1 MSEKNNYSTK
11 TNYLLT
17 IKSRIVLKRI
27 LSNLKVIK
35 LFLLIN
41 YNKKFQNILDINLK
55 DYKEILNIEIE
66 INIAKNEYGK
76 FINMENVK
84 KSHYHIYFDN
94 NKEDIKRN
102 FITRY
107 DNVKKIKIIIES
119 QIKSVNELFKE
130 CVCVKSINII
140 KFNRNLENMS
150 FMFFGCSLLEEINL
164 SKVYTDKAKNM
175 SYMFYNCKYLK
186 RINLKSFYTYNVMN
200 MSNMF
205 Y

>member
-27 LSNLKVIK
+27 LSNLKEIK
-35 LFLLIN
+35 LLLLIN
-41 YNKKFQNILDINLK
+41 YNKKFQNILNINLK

-119 QIKSVNELFKE
+119 QFKSVNELFKE
-130 CVCVKSINII
+130 CKCIKSINII

-150 FMFFGCSLLEEINL
+150 FMFFGCSLLE
-164 SKVYTDKAKNM
+164 
-175 SYMFYNCKYLK
+175 
-186 RINLKSFYTYNVMN
+186 
-200 MSNMF
+200 
-205 Y
+205 